1 MKLYNVT
8 FDSKDRR
15 KIIAPSIPNA
25 TCDGENKTIKRVC
38 LADSI
43 EHCMQAVSNTRN
55 MRNGAIVF
63 VREVDTKDL
72 DSKKLI
78 KPKVLR
84 ERGLVPDALV
94 NNEYWYL
101 DKVEFRCA
109 ECEIIK
115 FDVEA
120 AFAWSC
126 IDIKDLQEIVKKVLP
141 KFPAGRYTIA
151 EHLFEAALHYADS
164 LKLYDTEDYI
174 YDNLADLP
182 LAQCLKINSVKLKK
196 IGA

>member
-1 MKLYNVT
+1 MKLYNIT
-8 FDSKDRR
+8 FDNKDRR

-43 EHCMQAVSNTRN
+43 EHCMQAVSDTRD

-63 VREVDTKDL
+63 IREVDTNDL
-72 DSKKLI
+72 DNRKLI
-78 KPKVLR
+78 KPKALK
-84 ERGLVPDALV
+84 EKGLVPDALV

-101 DKVEFRCA
+101 DNVEFRCI
-109 ECEIIK
+109 ECEIVK

-126 IDIKDLQEIVKKVLP
+126 IDIKDLQTIVKKALP

-151 EHLFEAALHYADS
+151 EHLFKAASHYADS
-164 LKLYDTEDYI
+164 LGLYDIEDYI

-182 LAQCLKINSVKLKK
+182 LAHYIKINSVKLKK
-196 IGA
+196 VEA